1 MVHPPHLDDSQKA
14 EKQGVEE
21 HQNAVTEALLDRVQI
36 VGVKAHEISYLIDL
50 VVFLREHAAV
60 VEHLVA
66 EIGLRPDR
74 CIEEAD
80 APQET
85 AENHGKNDPDH
96 RQTDLVQQNVHGESH
111 GLSVNDNLAA
121 VGAVDHHAVELRHFE
136 LKKINQYQCG
146 QSEKQKR
153 CIFEVIPVDILSE
166 YHLFVPLL

>member
-36 VGVKAHEISYLIDL
+36 VGVKAHEISYLIDM

-80 APQET
+80 APQAMVCPST
-85 AENHGKNDPDH
+85 TTSP
-96 RQTDLVQQNVHGESH
+96 L
-111 GLSVNDNLAA
+111 L
-121 VGAVDHHAVELRHFE
+121 
-136 LKKINQYQCG
+136 
-146 QSEKQKR
+146 
-153 CIFEVIPVDILSE
+153 
-166 YHLFVPLL
+166 VPLITMR